1 MSNNLP
7 VGWGDRNNKMSE
19 KDINLGGVA
28 ATKFG
33 GRAKNAYDSDAAA
46 NGGDSTNVDYKTS
59 DQVREYYLNEMQ
71 KTRDSAS
78 SLEVN
83 RGSLNVPDLWGERE
97 KEREIQAK
105 QMGVFSRNNAPD
117 NNNSKVDRNV
127 DAQSSSSHQLSAEV
141 ALVQIATHT
150 LEKMTNSLEG
160 KRNINIPMEDRA
172 AFAKALKG
180 AMDALAKQ
188 S

>member
-71 KTRDSAS
+71 KTRDSHDGAS

-83 RGSLNVPDLWGERE
+83 RGSLNVPDLWGERQ

-105 QMGVFSRNNAPD
+105 QMGVFSKNAPD
-117 NNNSKVDRNV
+117 NNNSK
-127 DAQSSSSHQLSAEV
+127 SSSHQLSAEV

-160 KRNINIPMEDRA
+160 KRNINIPMEDRT